1 MVIHMY
7 NQSYNACNICYNIND
22 EFAIYR
28 DRSSLDSGRC
38 LLCNH
43 IKVTSKIR
51 ESIVCRKS
59 NMQVYKYNIM
69 DVN

>member
-7 NQSYNACNICYNIND
+7 NQSYNACNIRYNIND

-51 ESIVCRKS
+51 ESWKNCMPKVEYAS
-59 NMQVYKYNIM
+59 L
-69 DVN
+69 